1 MTINNLSNEQAAEL
15 AEDLIQLMTCDNRDN
30 LLPAKTLDLLW
41 EIDFHEN
48 GSVSGD
54 IFELILQGDN
64 GTATISV
71 KDLGTQAIMRPFAI
85 TFDNL

>member
-1 MTINNLSNEQAAEL
+1 MTINNLSNDQATEL
-15 AEDLIQLMTCDNRDN
+15 AQDLIQLMNCDNREN

-48 GSVSGD
+48 GSIEGD
-54 IFELILQGDN
+54 MFELILQGDN
-64 GTATISV
+64 GTATISA
-71 KDLGTQAIMRPFAI
+71 KDLGTQAIIRPFAI